1 MSEKKLVIK
10 RGTQTIIQFAE
21 FPEGSIRS
29 ALLMD
34 HDYIKVP
41 FSTAEPIYFKMGD
54 FADILVDW
62 EIGGQFTKLNAGRFE
77 VTDIVRPK
85 YNDNTGGYD
94 YELQMD
100 AQYWKWKNKKMKFMP
115 DSGSPELSFK
125 LTASIEVHFGVFLD
139 NLEALAKVDSTY
151 LYNGKTAYTV
161 VIDDT
166 VDTSK
171 AVLIEYD
178 NISLIEV
185 LNMYAEKWECEW
197 WIVDNVIHF
206 GKCEM
211 TGQATIFATGAN
223 VVTMSQSDSKTE
235 YATRLYVFG
244 SERNLPANYRER
256 DTMPTVNGIVQRRL
270 MLPVGTPYIQD
281 EEIHSEHEAV
291 DAVVVFD
298 EISPK
303 VDCEVGNVSSYD
315 DSVEE
320 EDGTTTTQT
329 FYRVNDTSGF
339 LEKFTEDMILEG
351 ETLKIKFESG
361 SMNGMEFDCQ
371 LVDNDAI
378 LGKCFEVVMNE
389 NYGRKLPDKDLHPK
403 AGDKYVIFNW
413 DSTKI
418 AELGLVDKAEKEL
431 LDAGNKYL
439 EKSKI
444 DPSTYTCTMYSEWI
458 ENKGTMRSFDLGD
471 KVELIDRT
479 FFPISRVSRIIGY
492 EWCLDIPYDS
502 PQYIVGEKVSTGR
515 IGTLEGKID
524 AITLGGNLYY
534 NNFTGGSGSS
544 VYILTTNDIAAPTER
559 NVFSSLRSLNSFLRK
574 DRDDIASGRITFK
587 KQSQH
592 DDGAQFGKT
601 FVPGLIGTGGRID
614 GAGYGELRG
623 LRLWE
628 WLEVPEIRFNRVQYV
643 LGLGIRAKGGGII
656 EDVVI
661 DTTIDSEGNTVNAMT
676 GAIYLKLEDGEYG
689 AVDVDDMHMG
699 LWHDMGGGNATAPKD
714 DHKGTY
720 EMRGFKTTY
729 FRVTDIP
736 STDPEGNDNSDQH
749 YFRYALRPLSDG
761 GNGVHPYAMMHFGL
775 RGNFTKKDRQ
785 NFVYE
790 TTEYEMKLT
799 GVNTWTFQDSNI
811 YYISGILDG
820 FTMEQVGD
828 DGNTYIKHFEGYG
841 SVLGNAYIYG
851 TIDRFERAAV
861 TMEIDTQGMRDLAF
875 GESVLMT
882 CRLKKAGFDVTSRVT
897 RWEISRDTGDPAE
910 DAAWAL
916 KPKVKAFNGSMMLS
930 FTETDNDLS
939 MKIPVTVFTIK
950 AYQDETQIA
959 EAVLSI

>member
-1 MSEKKLVIK
+1 MIEIK
-10 RGTQTIIQFAE
+10 RYNGPTLVSLEDYT
-21 FPEGSIRS
+21 EGS
-29 ALLMD
+29 LVHCELMGD
-34 HDYIKVP
+34 HYVKLIFTLTEPVYFKVGDYIENEFGLFCLLAP
-41 FSTAEPIYFKMGD
+41 Y
-54 FADILVDW
+54 
-62 EIGGQFTKLNAGRFE
+62 
-77 VTDIVRPK
+77 RPK
-85 YNDNTGGYD
+85 YNVETDAFD
-94 YELQMD
+94 YEVQFDAYYQMFG
-100 AQYWKWKNKKMKFMP
+100 NKLCKYLP
-115 DSGSPELSFK
+115 YTTSSEASFK
-125 LTASIEVHFGVFLD
+125 LTASIETHVNVVLS
-139 NLEALAKVDSTY
+139 NINALCDRDPSY
-151 LYNGKTAYTV
+151 LYKGKKYSVSFLNLSAV
-161 VIDDT
+161 
-166 VDTSK
+166 K
-171 AVLIEYD
+171 ADSMKFIEYNNVD
-178 NISLIEV
+178 IITA
-185 LNMYAEKWECEW
+185 LNKIAETFECEW
-197 WIVDNVIHF
+197 WIDGSVIFF
-206 GKCEM
+206 GKCETGEEVEFFLGENVESM
-211 TGQATIFATGAN
+211 TSSESSN
-223 VVTMSQSDSKTE
+223 E
-235 YATRLYVFG
+235 YATRLIAFG
-244 SERNLPANYRER
+244 STKNLPPNYRENESA
-256 DTMPTVNGIVQRRL
+256 DITKDGVVERRL
-270 MLPVGTPYIQD
+270 MLPISLCPKGFVEDSGITEREAI
-281 EEIHSEHEAV
+281 EAV
-291 DAVVVFD
+291 YVNDN
-298 EISPK
+298 IYPK
-303 VDCEVGNVSSYD
+303 VKCEVSEVIPYTS
-315 DSVEE
+315 SVEN
-320 EDGTTTTQT
+320 EDGTKSEWT
-329 FYRVNDTSGF
+329 FYRVKDSSGF
-339 LEKFTEDMILEG
+339 AFSNDMILDEKK
-351 ETLKIKFESG
+351 LHIIFESG
-361 SMNGMEFDCQ
+361 KLDGMD
-371 LVDNDAI
+371 
-378 LGKCFEVVMNE
+378 FECEYNESEKYYEIVVNE
-389 NYGRKLPDKDLHPK
+389 NYGRKLPDTILKPEK
-403 AGDKYVIFNW
+403 GDTFVLYNW
-413 DSTKI
+413 DSTRIEDTGII
-418 AELGLVDKAEKEL
+418 AEAEKEL
-431 LDAGNKYL
+431 YDDTIAKLSQMKVDPNTYDCIMQSDWYLDFIERTSSL
-439 EKSKI
+439 S
-444 DPSTYTCTMYSEWI
+444 YSI
-458 ENKGTMRSFDLGD
+458 GQKVNLVNIGYFPNGRS
-471 KVELIDRT
+471 
-479 FFPISRVSRIIGY
+479 SRIIGY
-492 EWCLDIPYDS
+492 EIKLDIVYDQ
-502 PQYIVGEKVSTGR
+502 PKYIVGEAPAYSRTKNMQSQLDSLTYNGITYQNKGTGS
-515 IGTLEGKID
+515 
-524 AITLGGNLYY
+524 GG
-534 NNFTGGSGSS
+534 GSS
-544 VYILTTNDIAAPTER
+544 VYVIGLSDTTTPSDY
-559 NVFSSLRSLNSFLRK
+559 NVYSARRSDSQYLRK
-574 DRDDIASGRITFK
+574 DRDDTAAGTVTFLREARL
-587 KQSQH
+587 QG
-592 DDGAQFGKT
+592 GAMYGKS

-851 TIDRFERAAV
+851 TIDMFERAAV

-916 KPKVKAFNGSMMLS
+916 KPKVKAFNGSLMLS

-939 MKIPVTVFTIK
+939 LKVPVTVFTIK

>member
-100 AQYWKWKNKKMKFMP
+100 NQYWKWKNKKMKFFP

-371 LVDNDAI
+371 LVDNDTT

-534 NNFTGGSGSS
+534 NNSTGGSGSS

-614 GAGYGELRG
+614 GKGFAELRG

-628 WLEVPEIRFNRVQYV
+628 WLEVPELRYNRITIYI
-643 LGLGIRAKGGGII
+643 GIRWDTFGGGII
-656 EDVVI
+656 EEITPDV
-661 DTTIDSEGNTVNAMT
+661 T
-676 GAIYLKLEDGEYG
+676 GVETGTGKLKLEDGEYG
-689 AVDVDDMHMG
+689 AIAENDLCMG
-699 LWHDMGGGNATAPKD
+699 IWHDTADLSGNETANSD
-714 DHKGTY
+714 DHKGSFTFA
-720 EMRGFKTTY
+720 GFKTVYFQITSVSGANNENFTY
-729 FRVTDIP
+729 V
-736 STDPEGNDNSDQH
+736 
-749 YFRYALRPLSDG
+749 LRSRNDG
-761 GNGVHPYAMMHFGL
+761 GNGIHPFVGMHFAG
-775 RGNFTKKDRQ
+775 RGNTTNKERQ
-785 NFVYE
+785 AFIYS
-790 TTEYEMKLT
+790 TTEYAVALM
-799 GVNTWTFQDSNI
+799 GVNTWEFQPSN
-811 YYISGILDG
+811 YYDIKGHIEG
-820 FTMEQVGD
+820 FTMPAID
-828 DGNTYIKHFEGYG
+828 ANGNPYTKVFHSYG
-841 SVLGNAYIYG
+841 HVLGNAYIFG
-851 TIDRFERAAV
+851 QIDQFERIAYRCFIDQSLGGMMAPGETETV
-861 TMEIDTQGMRDLAF
+861 TVTILNGY
-875 GESVLMT
+875 GE
-882 CRLKKAGFDVTSRVT
+882 DVTSKFTHYSVT
-897 RWEISRDTGDPAE
+897 RNTGDAASDAVW
-910 DAAWAL
+910 DAAHENIGN
-916 KPKVKAFNGSMMLS
+916 PF
-930 FTETDNDLS
+930 
-939 MKIPVTVFTIK
+939 
-950 AYQDETQIA
+950 QIA
-959 EAVLSI
+959 FSDLGIDGIHQLAATFTVTATDEVADNTAQAQAVYSV

>member
-100 AQYWKWKNKKMKFMP
+100 NQYWKWKNKKMKFFP

-614 GAGYGELRG
+614 GKGFAELRG

-628 WLEVPEIRFNRVQYV
+628 WAEIPEIRFNNVSV
-643 LGLGIRAKGGGII
+643 NIGLRIRAKGGGII
-656 EDVVI
+656 ETVTI
-661 DTTIDSEGNTVNAMT
+661 DTITDNDGVVVDGVT
-676 GAIYLKLEDGEYG
+676 GSVHLKLEDGEFG
-689 AVDVDDMHMG
+689 AVEVDDLCMG
-699 LWHDMGGGNATAPKD
+699 LWHDINGGNSTENVD
-714 DHKGTY
+714 DHKGKFA
-720 EMRGFKTTY
+720 MKGFKTVY
-729 FRVTDIP
+729 FRITDIP
-736 STDPEGNDNSDQH
+736 SVDDKGADNSDQH
-749 YFRYALRPLSDG
+749 YFLYALRPVAEG
-761 GNGVHPYAMMHFGL
+761 GSRIHPFAMMHFAQ
-775 RGNFTKKDRQ
+775 RGNPTDKERQ
-785 NFVYE
+785 EFVFE
-790 TTEYEMKLT
+790 TTSYELKLCK
-799 GVNTWTFQDSNI
+799 VAQWEFLDSNI
-811 YYISGILDG
+811 YAISGILDG
-820 FTMEQVGD
+820 FTMESVGP
-828 DGNTYIKHFEGYG
+828 DGKTYTKHFYG
-841 SVLGNAYIYG
+841 PGNVLGNAYIYG
-851 TIDRFERAAV
+851 TIDQFERAEI

-882 CRLKKAGFDVTSRVT
+882 CKLYKAYLDVTDRVT
-897 RWEISRDTGDPAE
+897 RWEISRDSGDEAN
-910 DAAWAL
+910 DAAWKL
-916 KPKVKAFNGSMMLS
+916 KQKVKDFNGSITIA
-930 FTETDNDLS
+930 FQENDNDLS
-939 MKIPVTVFTIK
+939 LTVPVTMFTVK
-950 AYQDETQIA
+950 AYQESEKIA
-959 EAVLSI
+959 EAVLTI